1 MITLPGYRVTDIIY
15 EGSKTLIFRGER
27 ESDQLGVKIKLLKAE
42 YPTLRE
48 LVQLRNQYAIAKNLN
63 LSGIIK
69 IYSLLDYRNGFAL
82 VMEDFEGI
90 TLKQLME
97 SNKNQ
102 VPITNYQ
109 LPITNFL
116 QTAIQVVS
124 TLDELHNLRIIH
136 KDIKP
141 QHILIHPPTLEV
153 KLIDFGIASLL
164 PKEKQ
169 EIETPEVLEGTL
181 SYMSPE
187 QTGRMNRGIDYRTD
201 FYSLGVTFYELL
213 TGQLP
218 FLSADPMELVH
229 CHIARKP
236 IPPIELNAEI
246 PQVLND
252 IVLKLMAKTPEQR
265 YQSTLGLRYDLQKCL
280 EKQLDKGNITYFNL
294 GSRDI
299 CDRFQILEKLYGR
312 ETEVATLLA
321 AFERVSAGATELML
335 VAGFSGIGKTALVN
349 EVHKPIV
356 RQRGYFIKGKFDQF
370 QRNIPFSALVQAFQN
385 LMRQLLTESNT
396 QVEKWKSKILVAL
409 GDNAQVIINVIPEL
423 ERIIGEQPT
432 LPELEASAAE
442 NRFRLLFQ
450 KFIRVFTSQEHPL
463 VIFLDDLQWSD
474 SASLKLIQILM
485 AESATGSL
493 LLIGAYR
500 DNEVSKAHPLMLTLD
515 NIRSSTTVNQITLA
529 PLSKYALNSL
539 IADTLICSSE
549 RARPLTEEVFRKTQ
563 GNPFFSNQF
572 LYSLYQDGLIF
583 FDLFQSS
590 DREKIIT
597 DAYGGWQC
605 DIAKVRSLSVSSD
618 IVEFMAYQLRKLPE
632 GTQDLLKLAACIGN
646 QFDLAILAIVWGKS
660 QTETAAILWKA
671 LQEGLILPT
680 SEIYKFF
687 QDIYQDIPQDI
698 TQDLIQEDSTAII
711 QNKLI
716 SNSYNITASY
726 KFLHDRVQQAAYCLI
741 PENEKQ
747 STHLKIGK
755 LLLANTPNSEQED
768 KIFEIVNQLNLG
780 VNLINDLTGK
790 NELAQLNLVA
800 AKKARASTAYDTAV
814 EYSKVGMELLPLN
827 SWQTQYKL
835 ALGLH
840 ETAAEVRY
848 LTGDFAE
855 MERLVDIVLQ
865 KAQNLLDKIKS
876 YEIKI
881 QSYTAQSQPLK
892 AVISALSVLQ
902 LLGINF
908 PLKPNKLQIIL
919 ALIKT
924 NFALLGKKIEDL
936 IDLPKMTDPHHLA
949 AFRIMRS
956 MSSSTYNSVP
966 EMMPLLVLKVIYLS
980 VKYGNASQSAYGYA
994 SYGVILCG
1002 VMGDIDAG
1010 YRFSKLSLKLLE
1022 RLSAKE
1028 FKSETFMVVN
1038 NFINHWKNHLRE
1050 GLQPLLEAYQAGLEA
1065 GNLEFAAFSA
1075 YIRCYHCLLLGEEL
1089 NGLEQEMLA
1098 YTQAVTQFKQEATLS
1113 ILKLYRQVVLNL
1125 LGQSENPCL
1134 LIGKA
1139 YDENM
1144 RISLAKQS
1152 NYKTEVFD
1160 IYFHKLILCYL
1171 FEQYYQAL
1179 ENSEMAAE
1187 YLDVVIA
1194 SPSIP
1199 LFYFYDSLIRLALY
1213 PIVSKSKQ
1221 KSYLRKVTASQKKIK
1236 KWAHFSPTNHLHKF
1250 YLVEAERYRVL
1261 GQYTL
1266 AIENYHQA
1274 IILAKENGYLNE
1286 ESLANELAAKFY
1298 LVWGK
1303 STIAQAYLT
1312 QAYYGYARWGAK
1324 AKIDDL
1330 EKLYPE
1336 LLSHTVNIEPSHN
1349 KSEELFRTVVDSSTY
1364 SSPNGSEILDLETV
1378 IKVSQALFGEMQLE
1392 RLLSTLMKVLIENA
1406 GAEKGTLIL
1415 IEENNKIIAAQYT
1428 VSIDEIQDGLACNLP
1443 STYSKVQDSQ
1453 TERNIPLT
1461 LINYVEHTQEI
1472 LVINDISAETTFAG
1486 DPYIIENQPKSVL
1499 CTPIIKQGKLIGI
1512 LYLENNFMKGAFTSN
1527 RLTIIQILTSQAA
1540 ISLENARL
1548 YERIA
1553 EYSRTL
1559 EVKVEQRTEELQQL
1573 TEKLQQA
1580 VIAADSANR
1589 AKSEFLANMSHEL
1602 RTPLNV
1608 ILGFSQLMSHS
1619 DDLSKEQQE
1628 NLEYINRAG
1637 KHLLELINDI
1647 LELSKIEAG
1656 QSSLSENSF
1665 DLINM
1670 LDSLE
1675 NILRF
1680 KAESQGL
1687 QFKFEYDANI
1697 PKYVKTDEIKL
1708 RQILIN
1714 LLGNA
1719 IKFTEQGSIK
1729 LRVSLIDKPQAHNTG
1744 KSNLT
1749 HLLFQVEDTG
1759 IGIFPEEINLLF
1771 TPFGQTKS
1779 GRNQQG
1785 TGLGLRI
1792 SRKYVQMMGGDI
1804 TVKSTPTKGSL
1815 FKFDIKLHSADI
1827 KEIHDIVIQHK
1838 VIGLANNQ
1846 FKYRILVA
1854 DDSSENRLM
1863 LVKLLTSIGFSVRE
1877 AENGQKVVD
1886 LWSTWQPHLIF
1897 MDMRMPIMDGYEA
1910 TKLIKSRQIDGW
1922 REESNTHE
1930 NTKYQTIIIALTAS
1944 AFEEQ
1949 RQVIL
1954 SVGCDDFIYKP
1965 FSEEV
1970 LLEKISQYLGVKYI
1984 YQEKNHQIQSKT
1996 QNNEET
2002 LTHNDL
2008 INHLSQISDDLLKQ
2022 IHNTACQGS
2031 DDLMLNLI
2039 SQIPNEYS
2047 QLASALTELTRD
2059 FQFEKIIQLIKR
2071 EII

>member
-63 LSGIIK
+63 LPGIVK

-97 SNKNQ
+97 GEKK
-102 VPITNYQ
+102 Q

-116 QTAIQVVS
+116 QIAIQVVS
-124 TLDELHNLRIIH
+124 TLEGLHNLRIIH

-141 QHILIHPPTLEV
+141 QHILINPPTSEA

-169 EIETPEVLEGTL
+169 EIESPEVLEGTL

-201 FYSLGVTFYELL
+201 FYSLGITFYELL

-218 FLSADPMELVH
+218 FVSADAMELVH

-236 IPPIELNAEI
+236 TPPIKLNPEI

-252 IVLKLMAKTPEQR
+252 IVLKLMAKTTEQR
-265 YQSTLGLRYDLQKCL
+265 YQSTLGIKYDLEKCL
-280 EKQLDKGNITYFNL
+280 EEQLTTNNITYFHL

-299 CDRFQILEKLYGR
+299 YDRFQIQEKLYGR

-396 QVEKWKSKILVAL
+396 QVEKWKSKIIAAL
-409 GDNAQVIINVIPEL
+409 GDNAQVIISVIPEL
-423 ERIIGEQPT
+423 ERIIGEQPA
-432 LPELEASAAE
+432 LSELEASAAE

-450 KFIRVFTSQEHPL
+450 KFIRVFTYIEHPL
-463 VIFLDDLQWSD
+463 VIFLDDLQWAD

-485 AESATGSL
+485 AESSTGSL

-500 DNEVSKAHPLMLTLD
+500 DNEVLLAHPLMLTLE
-515 NIRSSTTVNQITLA
+515 NIRVSTTVNQITLA
-529 PLSKYALNSL
+529 PLSKTALNNL
-539 IADTLICSSE
+539 IADTLNCSPE
-549 RARPLTEEVFRKTQ
+549 IAIPLTEEVFRKTQ

-583 FDLFQSS
+583 FDLFQPS
-590 DREKIIT
+590 DREKIAT
-597 DAYGGWQC
+597 DIYGGWQC
-605 DIAKVRSLSVSSD
+605 DIAKVRTLSVSSD
-618 IVEFMAYQLRKLPE
+618 IVEFMAYQLRRLPE
-632 GTQDLLKLAACIGN
+632 ETQDLLKLAACIGN
-646 QFDLAILAIVWGKS
+646 QFDLTVLAIVWGKS
-660 QTETAAILWKA
+660 QTETAAVLWKA
-671 LQEGLILPT
+671 LQEGFILPT
-680 SEIYKFF
+680 SQIYKFF
-687 QDIYQDIPQDI
+687 QEIAQDISPG
-698 TQDLIQEDSTAII
+698 LHQEDSAINI
-711 QNKLI
+711 QKKVINY
-716 SNSYNITASY
+716 SDNITANY
-726 KFLHDRVQQAAYCLI
+726 KFLHDRVQQAAYSLI

-755 LLLANTPNSEQED
+755 LLLENTPHSEQEE
-768 KIFEIVNQLNLG
+768 KIFEIVNQLNFG
-780 VNLINDLTGK
+780 VNLITDLIEK
-790 NELAQLNLVA
+790 NKLAQLNLVA

-827 SWQTQYKL
+827 SWQTQYELTL
-835 ALGLH
+835 ALH

-848 LTGDFAE
+848 LTGDFSQ
-855 MERLVDIVLQ
+855 METLVDIVLQ
-865 KAQNLLDKIKS
+865 KAHHLLDKIKS

-908 PLKPNKLQIIL
+908 PLKPSKLQIL
-919 ALIKT
+919 LVLVKT

-936 IDLPKMTDPHHLA
+936 IDLPKMTDPHQLA

-966 EMMPLLVLKVIYLS
+966 EIMPLLVLKVIYLS

-1010 YRFSKLSLKLLE
+1010 YRFSKLGLKLLE
-1022 RLSAKE
+1022 KLSAKE
-1028 FKSETFMVVN
+1028 FKSETFMVVH

-1050 GLQPLLEAYQAGLEA
+1050 GLEPLLEAYQAGLEA

-1089 NGLEQEMLA
+1089 NGLEQEMFS
-1098 YTQAVTQFKQEATLS
+1098 YTQAVAQFKQEATLS

-1139 YDENM
+1139 YNENM
-1144 RISLAKQS
+1144 RISLAKQA

-1160 IYFHKLILCYL
+1160 IHFHKLILCYL
-1171 FEQYYQAL
+1171 FEQYSQAL

-1213 PIVSKSKQ
+1213 PSVSKSKQ
-1221 KSYLRKVTASQKKIK
+1221 KSFLRKVVTSQKKIK
-1236 KWAHFSPTNHLHKF
+1236 KWAHFSPMNHLHKF
-1250 YLVEAERYRVL
+1250 YLVEAERHKIL
-1261 GQYTL
+1261 GQYTQ
-1266 AIENYHQA
+1266 AIENYHQS
-1274 IILAKENGYLNE
+1274 ITLAKENGYLNE

-1298 LVWGK
+1298 LAWGK

-1312 QAYYGYARWGAK
+1312 QAYYCYARWGAK

-1349 KSEELFRTVVDSSTY
+1349 KSEELFRTVADNLTY

-1378 IKVSQALFGEMQLE
+1378 IKVSQAAFGEMQLE

-1415 IEENNKIIAAQYT
+1415 IEEENKIIAAQYT
-1428 VSIDEIQDGLACNLP
+1428 TTTNETQDGLVCNLP
-1443 STYSKVQDSQ
+1443 ITYSQVQDSQ
-1453 TERNIPLT
+1453 TQRDIPLT

-1499 CTPIIKQGKLIGI
+1499 CTPIVKQGKLIGI

-1580 VIAADSANR
+1580 VIAADAANR

-1608 ILGFSQLMSHS
+1608 ILGFSQLMSHD

-1697 PKYVKTDEIKL
+1697 PKYIKTDEIKL

-1719 IKFTEQGSIK
+1719 IKFTEQGSVN
-1729 LRVSLIDKPQAHNTG
+1729 LRVSLVEEKQVHNTRE
-1744 KSNLT
+1744 SQLT

-1804 TVKSTPTKGSL
+1804 KVKSVPAKGSL
-1815 FKFDIKLHSADI
+1815 FQFDIKLHSADI
-1827 KEIHDIVIQHK
+1827 NEIHDIVIQNK

-1846 FKYRILVA
+1846 LKYRILVA

-1877 AENGQKVVD
+1877 AENGQRVVD
-1886 LWSTWQPHLIF
+1886 LWSNWQPHLIF

-1910 TKLIKSRQIDGW
+1910 TKLIKSRQTDEW
-1922 REESNTHE
+1922 EQKNNPHD
-1930 NTKYQTIIIALTAS
+1930 NTKHQTIIIALTAS
-1944 AFEEQ
+1944 AFDEQ

-1954 SVGCDDFIYKP
+1954 SVGCDDLIHKP
-1965 FSEEV
+1965 FSEEA
-1970 LLEKISQYLGVKYI
+1970 LLEKISQYLGVEYI
-1984 YQEKNHQIQSKT
+1984 YQEKNNKT
-1996 QNNEET
+1996 QGKIQKNKET
-2002 LTHNDL
+2002 LTDEDL
-2008 INHLSQISDDLLKQ
+2008 INHLSQIPADLLEK
-2022 IHNTACQGS
+2022 IHNAACQGS
-2031 DDLMLNLI
+2031 DDLMVNLI
-2039 SQIPNEYS
+2039 SEIPNEYFK
-2047 QLASALTELTRD
+2047 LASNLTELTRD
-2059 FQFEKIIQLIKR
+2059 FQFEKIIGLIQTK
-2071 EII
+2071 II